1 MAQKAERPPVGH
13 GRCIARLLFSTRA
26 RFPDAQASYGLGM
39 NIAFHSQ
46 KPLGMEEVSS
56 AGCKRPYRDDDT
68 PTGKAGFA
76 MKSSK
81 SAWVRLLAL
90 GVLVCFSSLGYAAD
104 DTQIE
109 SSFLA
114 FQKTWI
120 QKLNKEGRYGEK
132 SMRVDR
138 HPQDRS
144 LFVARY
150 DMVKE
155 PGPCRVKKTG
165 QTTCPYVGVM
175 RYEVWTCTAKGKSHD
190 EAKRGPFECQPQ
202 TEITEIFR
210 YAGGMWVY

>member
-1 MAQKAERPPVGH
+1 VGRERLSRG
-13 GRCIARLLFSTRA
+13 
-26 RFPDAQASYGLGM
+26 D
-39 NIAFHSQ
+39 
-46 KPLGMEEVSS
+46 K
-56 AGCKRPYRDDDT
+56 T

-81 SAWVRLLAL
+81 SAWVWLLVF
-90 GVLVCFSSLGYAAD
+90 GFLVCPCSVVYAAD

-109 SSFLA
+109 ASFVA

-138 HPQDRS
+138 SAEDRS

-155 PGPCRVKKTG
+155 SGEHRIKKTG
-165 QTTCPYVGVM
+165 QTACPYVGVL
-175 RYEVWTCTAKGKSHD
+175 RYEVWTCTAKAKTHD
-190 EAKRGPFECQPQ
+190 EAKRGPWECQPQ
-202 TEITEIFR
+202 SEITEIFR

>member
-1 MAQKAERPPVGH
+1 MA
-13 GRCIARLLFSTRA
+13 GRRSHPEKPATTARGPGTI
-26 RFPDAQASYGLGM
+26 
-39 NIAFHSQ
+39 IAFHSG
-46 KPLGMEEVSS
+46 KPLRMKEVCPVSYERVHRDEE
-56 AGCKRPYRDDDT
+56 T
-68 PTGKAGFA
+68 PKGKPGFA

-81 SAWVRLLAL
+81 GAWVGLLVL
-90 GVLVCFSSLGYAAD
+90 GVLVCPYALGYAAE
-104 DTQIE
+104 DTQAE

-138 HPQDRS
+138 SAEDRS

-150 DMVKE
+150 DVVKE
-155 PGPCRVKKTG
+155 AGECRIKKTG

-175 RYEVWTCTAKGKSHD
+175 RYEVWTCSAKGKTQD
-190 EAKRGPFECQPQ
+190 EAKRGPFDCQPQ
-202 TEITEIFR
+202 SEITEIFR

>member
-1 MAQKAERPPVGH
+1 MA
-13 GRCIARLLFSTRA
+13 GRRSQPGKPATTPRG
-26 RFPDAQASYGLGM
+26 PGM
-39 NIAFHSQ
+39 NIAFHSE
-46 KPLGMEEVSS
+46 KPLVMKEANPVDPERVHRGE
-56 AGCKRPYRDDDT
+56 KT

-81 SAWVRLLAL
+81 GAWVGLLVV
-90 GVLVCFSSLGYAAD
+90 GFLVCPYAFGYAAD
-104 DTQIE
+104 DTQVQ

-138 HPQDRS
+138 SAEDRS

-150 DMVKE
+150 DVVKE
-155 PGPCRVKKTG
+155 AGECRIKKTG

-175 RYEVWTCTAKGKSHD
+175 RYEVWTCSAKGKTQD
-190 EAKRGPFECQPQ
+190 EAKRGPFDCQPQ
-202 TEITEIFR
+202 SEITEIFR

>member
-1 MAQKAERPPVGH
+1 
-13 GRCIARLLFSTRA
+13 
-26 RFPDAQASYGLGM
+26 
-39 NIAFHSQ
+39 
-46 KPLGMEEVSS
+46 
-56 AGCKRPYRDDDT
+56 
-68 PTGKAGFA
+68 

-81 SAWVRLLAL
+81 SAWMWLLVL
-90 GVLVCFSSLGYAAD
+90 GFLVYPYSEGSAAE
-104 DTQIE
+104 DTQAE

-138 HPQDRS
+138 SSEDRS

-155 PGPCRVKKTG
+155 AGACRIKKTG
-165 QTTCPYVGVM
+165 QTACPYVGVM
-175 RYEVWTCTAKGKSHD
+175 RYEVWTCSAQGKTQD
-190 EAKRGPFECQPQ
+190 QARRGPFQCQPQ
-202 TEITEIFR
+202 SEITEIFR

>member
-1 MAQKAERPPVGH
+1 VRNERLHRG
-13 GRCIARLLFSTRA
+13 
-26 RFPDAQASYGLGM
+26 
-39 NIAFHSQ
+39 
-46 KPLGMEEVSS
+46 EE
-56 AGCKRPYRDDDT
+56 T

-81 SAWVRLLAL
+81 SAWVWLLVL
-90 GVLVCFSSLGYAAD
+90 GVFVCPSALGYAAD

-144 LFVARY
+144 LFEARY

-155 PGPCRVKKTG
+155 PGPCRIKKTG
-165 QTTCPYVGVM
+165 QTACPYVGVM
-175 RYEVWTCTAKGKSHD
+175 HYEVWTCTAKGKTHD
-190 EAKRGPFECQPQ
+190 EAKRGPFDCRPQ
-202 TEITEIFR
+202 SEITEIFR